1 MLLGVTVLKACPVL
15 HSVTKLCTCTSP
27 NINIKFRAVIKF

>member
-15 HSVTKLCTCTSP
+15 HSVTMCTSP